1 MPDDP
6 QAQPEAA
13 PEPPRF
19 FVGSF
24 LLESLT
30 TGMYI
35 EPRDCI
41 REYVQNGLDAIESAR
56 NSRPR
61 LLNPEAGTIK
71 VMVDTD
77 GDMIRIV
84 DDGVGIPAENVWET
98 LTSIGASKKELR
110 RSAGFRG
117 IGRLAGIAY
126 CDTLEFRC
134 KAKGE
139 THTTVLRFNA
149 VAIREAL
156 SKGESDVEGAFR
168 ASISMGEAELAPAD
182 RHGIEVRMIGIADA
196 PSELRSVGDITEYL
210 STVAPIDY
218 REGWS
223 GRRAVLEH
231 ATRVGIGVPVISL
244 RIGTG
249 EADLQQVYKPIPDS
263 TIAGKG
269 RSTKLTD
276 IRFFAGG
283 EVSGRRWWGWFAD
296 TPLYGQIVDA
306 NVAGIRVRVRNIS
319 LDGTDIMTRIFL
331 KRGPSF
337 GRLVQ
342 WHVGEIFVE
351 ALKVIPNARRDGFE
365 DTPEW
370 RDLAE
375 EIFLQVDPLMS
386 AAHAATKSRSG
397 GPTTYARIDADVL
410 SKIEVVEQQLRAEP
424 AADAG
429 VDPQQLEKVAKAAR
443 LRARKFLEKLEKLD
457 LEEYGE
463 EEQLN
468 LREGMARL
476 KEVGGETRTRPAR
489 APATPTTGTYPE
501 LLDQVFEVLS
511 GVLDTRT
518 YQKARKALIERF
530 SED

>member
-1 MPDDP
+1 MANENQP
-6 QAQPEAA
+6 QQQGTA
-13 PEPPRF
+13 EPPRF

-56 NSRPR
+56 SSRVLRPDD
-61 LLNPEAGTIK
+61 GTIT
-71 VMVDTD
+71 VYVENDR
-77 GDMIRIV
+77 IRIV
-84 DDGVGIPAENVWET
+84 DDGIGIAAENVWET

-110 RSAGFRG
+110 RNAGFRG

-126 CDTLEFRC
+126 CEALEFRC
-134 KAKGE
+134 KSKGE
-139 THTTVLRFNA
+139 EAASVLRFDA

-168 ASISMGEAELAPAD
+168 ASISMRDPEPAPIEQ
-182 RHGIEVRMIGIADA
+182 HGVEVRMIGIVDA
-196 PSELRSVGDITEYL
+196 PPELQSVGGITEYL

-218 REGWS
+218 RDGWS
-223 GRRAVLEH
+223 GRRTVLDHAVR
-231 ATRVGIGVPVISL
+231 AGIPVPVVSL
-244 RIGTG
+244 FIGTG
-249 EADLQQVYKPIPDS
+249 ETDLQPVHKPIPDS

-269 RSTKLTD
+269 RSTRLTD

-283 EVSGRRWWGWFAD
+283 DVPGRRWWGWYAD

-306 NVAGIRVRVRNIS
+306 NVAGIRVRVRNIA

-351 ALKVIPNARRDGFE
+351 ATKVIPNARRDGFE

-370 RDLAE
+370 RDLAD
-375 EIFLQVDPLMS
+375 EIFAQVDPLMS
-386 AAHAATKSRSG
+386 AAHAATRSRSG
-397 GPTTYARIDADVL
+397 GPATYARIDADIL
-410 SKIEVVEQQLRAEP
+410 SKIDVVEQQVRAEP
-424 AADAG
+424 EAAADT
-429 VDPQQLEKVAKAAR
+429 QQVEKAAKAAR
-443 LRARKFLEKLEKLD
+443 LRARKFLERLEKLD
-457 LEEYGE
+457 LDEYAE
-463 EEQLN
+463 DEQLN

-476 KEVGGETRTRPAR
+476 REVGGTTRPKAER
-489 APATPTTGTYPE
+489 PRTSSPSGSYPQ